1 MTSIFNVL
9 CYSLILIGIFSSG
22 CFAAEANNH
31 RPVTVQA
38 RLTTLD
44 KQNIDLITLFYGER
58 AGKRATA
65 WRQTLHQ
72 LSGHDEKV
80 KGQAP
85 LVSAPEKLKGIN
97 DFFNQLQFID
107 DTVLW
112 NETDYWATPSEF
124 IGVGGGDCED
134 FSLAKYFSLLSL
146 GVDDEKL
153 RLVYVK
159 ALTLNQFHMVVAYYP
174 QPAAVPLLL
183 DNLDGEIKPATER
196 PDLLPIYSFNGSQ
209 LWLMK
214 QKGQGQ
220 LAGDAAKLSAW
231 NDVRLRNTE
240 QQLRRPAI
248 NLDE

>member
-1 MTSIFNVL
+1 MASFFNVL
-9 CYSLILIGIFSSG
+9 CYSLIIG
-22 CFAAEANNH
+22 
-31 RPVTVQA
+31 TLLTQ
-38 RLTTLD
+38 RLVASDESREPLTAID
-44 KQNIDLITLFYGER
+44 RQNIDLIRQFYGER

-65 WRQTLHQ
+65 WRHLLHQ
-72 LSGHDEKV
+72 LTNTHTATRSDK
-80 KGQAP
+80 KS
-85 LVSAPEKLKGIN
+85 VSESTQLEGIN
-97 DFFNQLQFID
+97 RFFNQLQFID
-107 DTVLW
+107 DDKLW
-112 NETDYWATPSEF
+112 GKKDYWATPNEF

-134 FSLAKYFSLLSL
+134 FSIAKYFSLLSL

-174 QPAAVPLLL
+174 HPAAVPLLL

-196 PDLLPIYSFNGSQ
+196 LDLLPIYSFNGSQ

-231 NDVRLRNTE
+231 NDVRLRNNE
-240 QQLRRPAI
+240 QELRRPAI